1 MSQTVGLIGIG
12 TMGTCYAA
20 NLMRAGFAV
29 AGYDTDGERMGAFT
43 TAGGTPAASAGAVA
57 AAAPTVITSMPTA
70 AALDTICAGADGLA
84 AAGAKRLVV
93 ALPDKQRNHDT
104 LAAAGAV
111 MLDCPVSGTGA
122 QAVTGDLTVF
132 GSGDA
137 DAFDACG
144 PVFDAFSRARRY
156 VGPFGHGSRMKF
168 VANLAVAIHNV
179 ASAELMVLG
188 MKAGLDARLLYD
200 VIGESAATSR
210 IFQIRGPMMVADTYR
225 PASATNT
232 VFLKDIGIIDTFAR
246 SLDCPTPLFSVC
258 AALYEQAM
266 EQGLADADSAA
277 ICRVLEQMAGPGTTL
292 RRCPVMLCPTVP
304 A

>member
-1 MSQTVGLIGIG
+1 
-12 TMGTCYAA
+12 
-20 NLMRAGFAV
+20 MRAGFAV
-29 AGYDTDGERMGAFT
+29 VGYDTDGERMGAFIA
-43 TAGGTPAASAGAVA
+43 AGGTPAASVGAVA
-57 AAAPTVITSMPTA
+57 AAARTVITSMPTA
-70 AALDTICAGADGLA
+70 AALDTTCAGADGLA
-84 AAGAKRLVV
+84 AADAKRLIVIETSTL
-93 ALPDKQRNHDT
+93 ALPDKQRNYDAV
-104 LAAAGAV
+104 AAAGAV

-144 PVFDAFSRARRY
+144 PVFDAFTRARRY

-188 MKAGLDARLLYD
+188 MKAGLDAQLLYD

-210 IFQIRGPMMVADTYR
+210 IFQVRGPMMVADTYR

-232 VFLKDIGIIDTFAR
+232 MFLKDIGIIDTFAR

-258 AALYEQAM
+258 AALYERAM
-266 EQGLADADSAA
+266 EQGLADEDSAA
-277 ICRVLEQMAGPGTTL
+277 ICRVLEKMAGL
-292 RRCPVMLCPTVP
+292 ERR
-304 A
+304 